1 MVCSAASIP
10 TIGDSQNG
18 WSNNEELP
26 IDPMAVKG
34 DTYRNMC
41 VYIYGIYIYGFSMD
55 FTMYIWDIHMD
66 IHGYTWDIWWYNG
79 ITSHENAR

>member
-41 VYIYGIYIYGFSMD
+41 VYIYIYMGYIYIWVFHGFYHVYMGY
-55 FTMYIWDIHMD
+55 T
-66 IHGYTWDIWWYNG
+66 HGYTWIYVG
-79 ITSHENAR
+79 YMVV

>member
-41 VYIYGIYIYGFSMD
+41 VYIYIYIYNIYIYIFMGFPWILPCI
-55 FTMYIWDIHMD
+55 YGI
-66 IHGYTWDIWWYNG
+66 YTWIYVG
-79 ITSHENAR
+79 YMVV

>member
-1 MVCSAASIP
+1 VVCSAASIP

-41 VYIYGIYIYGFSMD
+41 VYIYMGYIYMGFPWILPCIYGIYTWIYMDIRGIYG
-55 FTMYIWDIHMD
+55 
-66 IHGYTWDIWWYNG
+66 G
-79 ITSHENAR
+79 ITV